1 MSTIETTVH
10 PHGTQQS
17 QQTPPSMSA
26 LHRKRALARTL
37 ARFAVPVLGAAW
49 LAVTTLPFLF
59 MVMTS
64 FKTQTESYAN
74 SVWAPPEGLN
84 FVNYQAVLSGSFS
97 SYIGNSVLVVTVSVV
112 LVVLFAA
119 MAGFAFARLNFR
131 FNSTLFSLIVAG
143 MIVPIHI
150 TLVPIYLM
158 TRDLGIYD
166 TPFALIGPYVATSLP
181 VSVFILTEFM
191 RQIPKELEEA
201 AELDGCG
208 PFKIFAK
215 VFLPLSGPGLST
227 VAIYNAI
234 MLWNEFIF
242 AYVLTSSTSTR
253 TLPLAIWDFQGQYSS
268 NIPAILA
275 VVTLTSL
282 PLIIVYALGQE
293 RIVKGMM
300 AGSLK
305 G

>member
-1 MSTIETTVH
+1 MASS
-10 PHGTQQS
+10 P
-17 QQTPPSMSA
+17 A
-26 LHRKRALARTL
+26 ARVTG
-37 ARFAVPVLGAAW
+37 RIAVPVLGLFW
-49 LAVTTLPFLF
+49 LAVTTVPFLF

-64 FKTQTESYAN
+64 FKSQQESFSS
-74 SVWAPPEGLN
+74 SVWALPKALDL
-84 FVNYQAVLSGSFS
+84 VNYESVLEGPFLT
-97 SYIGNSVLVVTVSVV
+97 YFKNSVMVVVISVI
-112 LVVLFAA
+112 LIMLISA
-119 MAGFAFARLNFR
+119 MAAFAFARMRFRLNDA
-131 FNSTLFSLIVAG
+131 LFGLIVAG

-150 TLVPIYLM
+150 TLVPIYLL
-158 TRDLGIYD
+158 TRQLGLYD
-166 TPFALIGPYVATSLP
+166 SQFALIGPYVATSLP
-181 VSVFILTEFM
+181 ISVFILTEFM

-201 AELDGCG
+201 ARLDGCG
-208 PFKIFAK
+208 PFAIFFK

-227 VAIYNAI
+227 IAIYNGI

-253 TLPLAIWDFQGQYSS
+253 TLPLAIWDYQGQYTS

-282 PLIIVYALGQE
+282 PLVVAYAFGQE
-293 RIVKGMM
+293 KIVKGMM

>member
-1 MSTIETTVH
+1 MASSPV
-10 PHGTQQS
+10 
-17 QQTPPSMSA
+17 A
-26 LHRKRALARTL
+26 RATGRV
-37 ARFAVPVLGAAW
+37 AVPVLGLFW
-49 LAVTTLPFLF
+49 LAVTTVPFLF

-64 FKTQTESYAN
+64 FKSQQESFSS
-74 SVWAPPEGLN
+74 SVWALPEALDL
-84 FVNYQAVLSGSFS
+84 VNYR
-97 SYIGNSVLVVTVSVV
+97 SVLEGPFLTYFKTSVMVVVISVI
-112 LVVLFAA
+112 LIMLISA
-119 MAGFAFARLNFR
+119 MAAFAFARMRFR
-131 FNSTLFSLIVAG
+131 FNEALFGLIVAG

-158 TRDLGIYD
+158 TRQLGLYD
-166 TPFALIGPYVATSLP
+166 SQFALVGPYVATSLP
-181 VSVFILTEFM
+181 ISVFILTEFM

-201 AELDGCG
+201 ARLDGCG
-208 PFKIFAK
+208 PFAIFFK

-227 VAIYNAI
+227 IAIYNGI

-253 TLPLAIWDFQGQYSS
+253 TLPLAIWDYQGQYTS
-268 NIPAILA
+268 NIPAILT

-282 PLIIVYALGQE
+282 PLVVAYAFGQE
-293 RIVKGMM
+293 KIVKGMM

>member
-1 MSTIETTVH
+1 MASSPV
-10 PHGTQQS
+10 
-17 QQTPPSMSA
+17 A
-26 LHRKRALARTL
+26 RATGRV
-37 ARFAVPVLGAAW
+37 AVPVLGLFW
-49 LAVTTLPFLF
+49 LAVTTVPFLF

-64 FKTQTESYAN
+64 FKSQQESFSS
-74 SVWAPPEGLN
+74 SVWALPEALDL
-84 FVNYQAVLSGSFS
+84 VNYRSVLEGPFLT
-97 SYIGNSVLVVTVSVV
+97 YFKNSVMVVVISVI
-112 LVVLFAA
+112 LIMLISA
-119 MAGFAFARLNFR
+119 MAAFAFARMRFR
-131 FNSTLFSLIVAG
+131 FNEALFGLIVAG

-158 TRDLGIYD
+158 TRQLGLYD
-166 TPFALIGPYVATSLP
+166 SQFALVGPYVATSLP
-181 VSVFILTEFM
+181 ISVFILTEFM

-201 AELDGCG
+201 ARLDGCG
-208 PFKIFAK
+208 PFAIFFK

-227 VAIYNAI
+227 IAIYNGS

-253 TLPLAIWDFQGQYSS
+253 TLPLAIWDYQGQYTS
-268 NIPAILA
+268 NIPAILT

-282 PLIIVYALGQE
+282 PLVVAYAFGQE
-293 RIVKGMM
+293 KIVKGMM

>member
-1 MSTIETTVH
+1 MASSTT
-10 PHGTQQS
+10 
-17 QQTPPSMSA
+17 
-26 LHRKRALARTL
+26 ARIV
-37 ARFAVPVLGAAW
+37 RPIAVPVLGLFW
-49 LAVTTLPFLF
+49 LAVTTMPFLF
-59 MVMTS
+59 MVMTT
-64 FKTQTESYAN
+64 FKTQQESYAS
-74 SVWAPPEGLN
+74 SVWSLPEALN
-84 FVNYQAVLSGSFS
+84 FVNYRAVLSGPFLV
-97 SYIGNSVLVVTVSVV
+97 YLKNSVMVVTISVV
-112 LVVLFAA
+112 LIILISA
-119 MAGFAFARLNFR
+119 MAAFAFARIRFR
-131 FNSTLFSLIVAG
+131 FNEALFGLVVAG

-158 TRDLGIYD
+158 TRDMGLYD
-166 TPFALIGPYVATSLP
+166 SPFALVGPYVATSLP
-181 VSVFILTEFM
+181 ISIFILTEFM

-201 AELDGCG
+201 ARLDGCG
-208 PFKIFAK
+208 PFAIFFK

-253 TLPLAIWDFQGQYSS
+253 TLPLAIWDYQGQYSS

-282 PLIIVYALGQE
+282 PLIVAYAFGQE
-293 RIVKGMM
+293 KIVKGMM

>member
-1 MSTIETTVH
+1 MASSLTSRLA
-10 PHGTQQS
+10 G
-17 QQTPPSMSA
+17 
-26 LHRKRALARTL
+26 RAIA
-37 ARFAVPVLGAAW
+37 PVLGLFW
-49 LAVTTLPFLF
+49 LLVTVLPFLF

-64 FKTQTESYAN
+64 LKTQEETNTSP
-74 SVWAPPEGLN
+74 VWSLPAR
-84 FVNYQAVLSGSFS
+84 FDVSNYVEVLSGSFFI
-97 SYIGNSVLVVTVSVV
+97 YLRNSVLVVALSVA
-112 LVVLFAA
+112 LVVGISA
-119 MAGFAFARLNFR
+119 MAAFAFARLRFR
-131 FNSTLFSLIVAG
+131 FGGALFSLVIAG

-158 TRDLGIYD
+158 TRDIGLYGS
-166 TPFALIGPYVATSLP
+166 PFALIGPYVATSLP
-181 VSVFILTEFM
+181 ISIFILTEFM

-201 AELDGCG
+201 ALLDGCS
-208 PFKIFAK
+208 PFGVFAKIF
-215 VFLPLSGPGLST
+215 FPLSGPGLST

-242 AYVLTSSTSTR
+242 AYVLTSSTNSR
-253 TLPLAIWDFQGQYSS
+253 TLPLAIWDFQGQYSA

-282 PLIIVYALGQE
+282 PLIVAYAFGQE

>member
-1 MSTIETTVH
+1 MASSPV
-10 PHGTQQS
+10 
-17 QQTPPSMSA
+17 A
-26 LHRKRALARTL
+26 RATGRV
-37 ARFAVPVLGAAW
+37 AVPVLGLFW
-49 LAVTTLPFLF
+49 LAVTTVPFLF

-64 FKTQTESYAN
+64 FKSQQESFSS
-74 SVWAPPEGLN
+74 SVWALPEALD
-84 FVNYQAVLSGSFS
+84 FVNYESVLNGPFLT
-97 SYIGNSVLVVTVSVV
+97 YFKNSVMVVAISVV
-112 LVVLFAA
+112 LIMLISA
-119 MAGFAFARLNFR
+119 MAAFAFARMRFR
-131 FNSTLFSLIVAG
+131 FNEALFGLIVAG

-158 TRDLGIYD
+158 TRDMGLYD
-166 TPFALIGPYVATSLP
+166 SPFALVGPYVATSLP
-181 VSVFILTEFM
+181 ISIFILTEFM

-201 AELDGCG
+201 ARLDGCG
-208 PFKIFAK
+208 PFAIFFK

-253 TLPLAIWDFQGQYSS
+253 TLPLAIWDYQGQYSS

-282 PLIIVYALGQE
+282 PLIVAYAFGQE
-293 RIVKGMM
+293 KIVKGMM

>member
-1 MSTIETTVH
+1 MASSTT
-10 PHGTQQS
+10 
-17 QQTPPSMSA
+17 
-26 LHRKRALARTL
+26 ARIV
-37 ARFAVPVLGAAW
+37 RPIAVPVLGLFW
-49 LAVTTLPFLF
+49 LAVTTMPFLF
-59 MVMTS
+59 MVMTT
-64 FKTQTESYAN
+64 FKTQQESYAS
-74 SVWAPPEGLN
+74 SVWSLPEALN
-84 FVNYQAVLSGSFS
+84 FVNYRAVLSGPFLV
-97 SYIGNSVLVVTVSVV
+97 YLKNSVMVVTISVV
-112 LVVLFAA
+112 LIILISA
-119 MAGFAFARLNFR
+119 MAAFAFARIRFR
-131 FNSTLFSLIVAG
+131 FNEALFGLVVAG

-158 TRDLGIYD
+158 TRDMGLYD
-166 TPFALIGPYVATSLP
+166 SPFALIGPYVATSLP
-181 VSVFILTEFM
+181 ISIFILTEFM

-201 AELDGCG
+201 ARLDGCG
-208 PFKIFAK
+208 PFAIFFK
-215 VFLPLSGPGLST
+215 VFFPLSGPGLST

-253 TLPLAIWDFQGQYSS
+253 TLPLAIWDYQGQYSS

-282 PLIIVYALGQE
+282 PLIVAYAFGQE
-293 RIVKGMM
+293 KIVKGMM